1 MINNYH
7 SQLLHKLECNN
18 LLWYHVMYSLT
29 YIIQLTNWI
38 LWNGKFYYRDVIK
51 MTITRAKGEGNG
63 HFYHIEVIDLPFHTI
78 PFVSCFISLIENT
91 KKWTFIENLQANLG
105 FLCASKFT
113 GQSIFSFAYY
123 AMFDAQ
129 LCAQPRAVRADNDS
143 GRRLSSQDYASIA
156 CPMLILIRWPSSDFT
171 VPAHA
176 ALCATHIG
184 FMCIMTQNGR
194 VTHGPWN
201 SWWNYF
207 MIMKWYGMSNMKVYG
222 TILVWVI

>member
-1 MINNYH
+1 
-7 SQLLHKLECNN
+7 
-18 LLWYHVMYSLT
+18 
-29 YIIQLTNWI
+29 
-38 LWNGKFYYRDVIK
+38 

-91 KKWTFIENLQANLG
+91 KNELLLKIYKQIWDNLR
-105 FLCASKFT
+105 ASKFT

-123 AMFDAQ
+123 ASFDAP
-129 LCAQPRAVRADNDS
+129 LCARQPRAVRADNDN
-143 GRRLSSQDYASIA
+143 GRRLSSQDYAWA
-156 CPMLILIRWPSSDFT
+156 PMRSASMCAQRDKSWPPAWRRCYGDVTSMHKVYSLTYFWFYCT
-171 VPAHA
+171 AHA

-201 SWWNYF
+201 SWWNYI
-207 MIMKWYGMSNMKVYG
+207 MIMKWYGLSNMKVYG